1 METPNYDHLSKF
13 PSVYE
18 PSEDTFLFLDAL
30 EQELPFIKSLNAT
43 FIVEIGSGS
52 GVNIT
57 ALGKC
62 LGDVSAVKLAVDINM
77 AACEATK
84 LTAQV
89 NHVTID
95 VFNMNLLNCFRQN
108 LFDIIL
114 FNPPYVVTGSE
125 EIFGNGIER
134 SWAGGARG
142 REIMD
147 QLFPKLPALLSE
159 NGVFY
164 LVAIKENN
172 PEEIMTI
179 MSKEYNFKSSIV
191 KERRILGE
199 HLYILKFQKNCIKS
213 KRS

>member
-1 METPNYDHLSKF
+1 METPNFDHLSKF
-13 PSVYE
+13 PSVYA

-30 EQELPFIKSLNAT
+30 EQEIPFIQSLQPNIIA
-43 FIVEIGSGS
+43 EIGSGS
-52 GVNIT
+52 GVNIVALT
-57 ALGKC
+57 KALG
-62 LGDVSAVKLAVDINM
+62 DISAAQLAVDINS

-84 LTAQV
+84 LTAEV
-89 NHVTID
+89 NNVTID
-95 VFNMNLLNCFRQN
+95 VFNMNLLDSFRQN

-114 FNPPYVVTGSE
+114 FNPPYVVTESE

-134 SWAGGARG
+134 SWAGGEHG

-147 QLFPKLPALLSE
+147 KLFPKLPTLLSE

-172 PEEIMTI
+172 PEEIMDI
-179 MSKEYNFKSSIV
+179 MTREYNFISTII

-199 HLYILKFQKNCIKS
+199 HLYILKFQKSCIKS
-213 KRS
+213 KCS